1 MASGLVCA
9 KSVCLC
15 RAVQTP
21 STRAFRGNES
31 FFWVKNSSYGQI
43 LMAST
48 KSSTTIGAGP
58 TTNATPHRPFRTS
71 HMNAA
76 TTRFS
81 CVISR
86 ELETRGQTP
95 RFTHLTGR
103 AMEKATWVRRASTN
117 FSDLIGVTGY
127 VHTSSCRVVACMVR
141 QALVMRIRE
150 QLCGKHRPLGAR
162 T

>member
-31 FFWVKNSSYGQI
+31 FFLGQKLFLWADI
-43 LMAST
+43 DGEYKKFNNNWSWT
-48 KSSTTIGAGP
+48 DDERNT
-58 TTNATPHRPFRTS
+58 HRPFRTS

-141 QALVMRIRE
+141 QARVMRIRE